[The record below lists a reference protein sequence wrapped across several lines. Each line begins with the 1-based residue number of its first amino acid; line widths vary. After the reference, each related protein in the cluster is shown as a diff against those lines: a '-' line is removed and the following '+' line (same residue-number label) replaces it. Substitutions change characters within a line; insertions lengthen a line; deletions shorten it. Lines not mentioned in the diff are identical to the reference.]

1 MKVMKVSDLVEML
14 AKLEGKS
21 YSLYRKLRN
30 ATIIYRNFKL
40 KLTKIQGDPHA
51 EPSIVEVLIPN
62 GSHRFS
68 SKFFE
73 EKNITPFIDYI
84 SRSLHIIC
92 RKYSERCGS
101 GNSCYIG
108 IPKPGPWIL
117 RRSSVEVGENRTL
130 ILRFYVG
137 LPARGRRILGNEA
150 ANIFHRKISNIVK
163 DIMLLRE
170 KSDEIMDHIMNYLDQ
185 EYLRS
190 WIKSKGYMFFI
201 GNGSILPRESS
212 ISQKPLKNTVRF
224 VSPKTLSVKV
234 KLPSNRVIEGLAI
247 PKGVLIITGGG
258 YHGKTT
264 LLKAIQEGIYNHIR
278 GDGRELVVSREKTVT
293 VKAEDGR
300 IIHHVN
306 ISSFIRKLPS
316 GELTEDFSSLNA
328 SGSTSM
334 AASIIEALEAGVE
347 LILFDEDSSATNLL
361 YKDEAMVKIIS
372 EEPIVPLVNLLRS
385 IVKKTGVGMVGVIS
399 ASSIPLYVADHIILM
414 EKYVPYDITEYVKKN
429 LSSKQ
434 LATLD
439 FKPSQP
445 RVFAGICGF
454 RKAKAR
460 GFKITITYS
469 DGGKFELSIKD
480 NPRIV
485 EKGQVKTIAYVIN
498 YLCRK
503 RIKKSVPELVKHI
516 NDVLSK
522 GFSALA
528 KSVPPD
534 LTMINGLDVIWVL
547 NRVLNAVF
555 TK

>member
-1 MKVMKVSDLVEML
+1 MEIDDLARML

-21 YSLYRKLRN
+21 YSLYRRLRN
-30 ATIIYRNFKL
+30 ATIIYRDFKL

-62 GSHRFS
+62 SSHRFS

-73 EKNITPFIDYI
+73 EKNITPFTDYI
-84 SRSLHIIC
+84 SRSLHSIC
-92 RKYSERCGS
+92 KKHSERCGS

-117 RRSSVEVGENRTL
+117 RRSSVEVGENKSL

-137 LPARGRRILGNEA
+137 LPARGRRVLGGEA
-150 ANIFHRKISNIVK
+150 VNIFRKKIPSIVK
-163 DIMLLRE
+163 GIILLGE
-170 KSDEIMDHIMNYLDQ
+170 KDYEIMDHIVNYLDQ

-190 WIKSKGYMFFI
+190 WIKSKGYMFFV

-212 ISQKPLKNTVRF
+212 ISQKPLKNAVKF
-224 VSPKTLSVKV
+224 LSPKTLSVKV

-247 PKGVLIITGGG
+247 SKGVLIITGGG

-264 LLKAIQEGIYNHIR
+264 LLKAIQEGIYDHIR
-278 GDGRELVVSREKTVT
+278 GDGRELVVSSEKTVT

-316 GELTEDFSSLNA
+316 GELTVDFSNLNA

-347 LILFDEDSSATNLL
+347 LILFDEDASATNLL
-361 YKDEAMVKIIS
+361 YKDEAMAKIIS
-372 EEPIVPLVNLLRS
+372 EEPIVPLVNQLRS
-385 IVKKTGVGMVGVIS
+385 TVKKTCAGIVGVIS
-399 ASSIPLYVADHIILM
+399 ASSIPLYVADCIILM

-429 LSSKQ
+429 LCSKR

-439 FKPSQP
+439 FKLPQP
-445 RVFAGICGF
+445 RVFAGIREF

-469 DGGKFELSIKD
+469 NGEKFELNIKD

-498 YLCRK
+498 YLCK
-503 RIKKSVPELVKHI
+503 RQIKKSVPELVEYI
-516 NDVLSK
+516 NNVLSK
-522 GFSALA
+522 GFTTLA
-528 KSVPPD
+528 KPVPPD
-534 LTMINGLDVIWVL
+534 LTIVNGLDVIWVL

-555 TK
+555 LLA